1 MEAHMGVDKPR
12 MLRIAGSHQQL
23 EEARED
29 SSLELSEGAQPCL
42 HLDLGLPAST
52 TVRGY
57 ILAV

>member
-1 MEAHMGVDKPR
+1 MGVDKPR